1 MILECLTGRQQ
12 FADLLRREGVK
23 GLYRGIT
30 PELLKVV
37 PFVGTMFMCYEY
49 LKEQLMI

>member
-1 MILECLTGRQQ
+1 M
-12 FADLLRREGVK
+12 LRDIVTNEGVK

-37 PFVGTMFMCYEY
+37 PMVGTMFGVYELLREY
-49 LKEQLMI
+49 FDLSS